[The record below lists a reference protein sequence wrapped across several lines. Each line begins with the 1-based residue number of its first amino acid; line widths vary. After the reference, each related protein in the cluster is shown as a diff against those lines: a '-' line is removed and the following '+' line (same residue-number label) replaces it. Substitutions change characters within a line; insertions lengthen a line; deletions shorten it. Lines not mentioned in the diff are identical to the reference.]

1 MVGDFERTGDQLNQI
16 ATAIEQLTATN
27 AQVHE
32 AVKQVNDLSKE
43 VSGTMKSSE
52 QSTVKLGVATE
63 SVQELVSRFKI
74 GRGTFDLNVEVVRS
88 FRDALQE
95 KLVAMHAR
103 GINVFDQNYQPMA
116 GTNPQKY
123 SVSYQSAYLSECQ
136 SLLDDA
142 LAKMKG
148 GAYAVGVDTNG
159 YLTAHNRKYSNP
171 LTGDY
176 QKDLVGNRTC
186 RKFEAPTEL
195 RAAKNTQSM
204 LLQTYIR
211 DTGELLCDLAM
222 PIYVAGKH
230 WGNVRAGCDSAVF
243 LDT

>member
-1 MVGDFERTGDQLNQI
+1 MVGDFERTGNQLNQI
-16 ATAIEQLTATN
+16 GSAIGQLTATN

-43 VSGTMKSSE
+43 VSCTMKSSE
-52 QSTVKLGVATE
+52 QTATKLGIATE

-74 GRGTFDLNVEVVRS
+74 GRGTFDQNVDVVRN

-95 KLVAMHAR
+95 KLTAMQAR
-103 GINVFDQNYQPMA
+103 GVNVFDQNYRPVS
-116 GTNPQKY
+116 GTKPQKY
-123 SVSYQSAYLSECQ
+123 AVSYERDYMADCQ

-142 LAKMKG
+142 LEKMKG

-171 LTGDY
+171 LTGNY
-176 QKDLVGNRTC
+176 QRDLVGNRTC
-186 RKFEAPTEL
+186 RKFESPTEL
-195 RAAKNTQSM
+195 RAAGNTQAM

-222 PIYVAGKH
+222 PIYVGGKH
-230 WGNVRAGCDSAVF
+230 WGNVRVGCDSGVF

>member
-1 MVGDFERTGDQLNQI
+1 MVGDFERTGDQLDQI

-27 AQVHE
+27 GQVHE
-32 AVKQVNDLSKE
+32 AVMQVNDLSKE
-43 VSGTMKSSE
+43 VSVTMKSSE
-52 QSTVKLGVATE
+52 QSTIQLGIATE

-74 GRGTFDLNVEVVRS
+74 GRGTFDQNVDVVRN
-88 FRDALQE
+88 FRDALQD
-95 KLVAMHAR
+95 KLFAMQAR
-103 GINVFDQNYQPMA
+103 GINVFDQSYQPIA
-116 GTNPQKY
+116 GTKPQKY
-123 SVSYQSAYLSECQ
+123 SVSYEHAFMSECQ
-136 SLLDDA
+136 SLLDEA
-142 LAKMKG
+142 LANMKG

-171 LTGDY
+171 LTGNY
-176 QKDLVGNRTC
+176 QTDLVGNRTC

-195 RAAKNTQSM
+195 RAARNTQAM

-222 PIYVAGKH
+222 PVFVGGKH